1 MILALL
7 SSVLDAAPPLV
18 FAALG
23 AVLSERAGVVN
34 VGIEGIMRAGAFAA
48 TR

>member
-1 MILALL
+1 MIQVLEALI
-7 SSVLDAAPPLV
+7 SQTFDYSPALV

-34 VGIEGIMRAGAFAA
+34 VGEIGRAHV
-48 TR
+48 